1 MWLLCQWHPLAHLVR
16 TLKSSPSGLPALLP
30 ATTTAKSRRSPRNLK
45 ALKNPHPSEAR
56 PVKPLFAE
64 TLTRTLFSSRHIHL
78 LLASICNPFQSWC
91 RRCTTQGRG
100 FCKTLTRLD
109 SLPVVPLLWPNV
121 LKQSVFKTKWGINSS
136 ASDHVSCVTV
146 TFSASPHLWAEVLSP
161 IPPAVSYFYIP
172 SYFSMTDLF
181 PIALLCFMP
190 LAFISTCKVHCN
202 PGFKGHW
209 GKGKKKF
216 ANLFMWHAVSHI
228 S

>member
-1 MWLLCQWHPLAHLVR
+1 MR

-30 ATTTAKSRRSPRNLK
+30 ATTAAKSRRSPRNLK
-45 ALKNPHPSEAR
+45 APKNPHPSETW

-64 TLTRTLFSSRHIHL
+64 TLTHTLFSSRHIHL
-78 LLASICNPFQSWC
+78 LLASVYNPFQSWC
-91 RRCTTQGRG
+91 RRCTTQGLG
-100 FCKTLTRLD
+100 FCKTSTRLD

-121 LKQSVFKTKWGINSS
+121 VKQSVFKTKWGINSS

-146 TFSASPHLWAEVLSP
+146 TFSETPHLWAEVLSP
-161 IPPAVSYFYIP
+161 IIPPAVSYFYIP

-190 LAFISTCKVHCN
+190 LAFMSTCKAHCN
-202 PGFKGHW
+202 PGFKRHC
-209 GKGKKKF
+209 GKGKKVCQ
-216 ANLFMWHAVSHI
+216 LIYVTRSQSHFLVN